1 MTVESATY
9 INTLNATYPAGTD
22 AKSEGDDHLRLI
34 KSVLKATF
42 PNVAGAVAPTHT
54 ELNYVDGVTSAIQ
67 TQLDSIT
74 AATPK
79 NLLDNG
85 QMKTWRRST
94 SASGADNAYIAADRW
109 KALSDGVTIEM
120 SRVTGEAGYAMRLR
134 TTTSNK
140 KYAVMQVLENLDAAR
155 LQGKTVTLS
164 ARLKGSGSN
173 LDDVRMAILAWA
185 GTADTV
191 TDPVDAWAASGTNPT
206 WATSWTAENT
216 PADLSITTDWATY
229 SVTAALDT
237 ASITNVAVVIF
248 NNSTTPTT
256 SDYLYIDRVQLEVG
270 TAATPVEDRPASVD
284 LARCQRFYR
293 RWQTWRATGYAGDAA
308 EEQYHSIVL
317 DPPMRDTPTCTDQEG
332 THTNISGT
340 VTLSGVNAGMAVV
353 TGSAAAGGRT
363 YIIINTATL
372 SADL

>member
-9 INTLNATYPAGTD
+9 IDDLNATYPAGTD
-22 AKSEGDDHLRLI
+22 AKSEGDDHIRLI
-34 KSVLKATF
+34 KSTLKATF
-42 PNVAGAVAPTHT
+42 PAVEGAVTPTHT

-67 TQLDSIT
+67 TQLNAIT

-85 QMKTWRRST
+85 QFKVWQRST
-94 SASGADNAYIAADRW
+94 SSGSDNTYIGADRW
-109 KALSDGVTIEM
+109 KALTDGVTMEM

-173 LDDVRMAILAWA
+173 LDDVRLAILAWA
-185 GTADTV
+185 GTADDV
-191 TDPVDAWAASGTNPT
+191 TDPVSAWEASGANPT

-229 SVTAALDT
+229 SVSAALDT
-237 ASITNVAVVIF
+237 ASITNIAVVIL
-248 NNSTTPTT
+248 NASTTPTT
-256 SDYLYIDRVQLEVG
+256 SDYLYIDWVQLEIG
-270 TAATPVEDRPASVD
+270 AAATTCEDRPVSVDIARCRRYYQKLGTFFVSGYSGAGDTNYWSFMLPQQMRATPAATKVDSSLTNMAAASVNAYSAD
-284 LARCQRFYR
+284 SVTLY
-293 RWQTWRATGYAGDAA
+293 GDA
-308 EEQYHSIVL
+308 
-317 DPPMRDTPTCTDQEG
+317 T
-332 THTNISGT
+332 
-340 VTLSGVNAGMAVV
+340 
-353 TGSAAAGGRT
+353 AAGRVA
-363 YIIINTATL
+363 ATITSISL
-372 SADL
+372 TADL